1 MAEGRFLKA
10 LGIAGSPRKGGNSE
24 YLLAQVME
32 EARQVDED
40 VEIKTY
46 SIAGRKFAPCLSCS
60 KCEELK
66 GECVPKDDFQQL
78 KDEWLKAD
86 VVIYSVPVYHM
97 TIPGQLRCFMD
108 RLGKSLS
115 SYYGGMIPKNVK
127 VIGAIAQG
135 VHIFSGQE
143 HTMTDIVNHALL
155 MGCVPV
161 GGDTW
166 ESVYIVGGGWTLNER
181 EKDALKKHYKKGNP
195 AAVVAI
201 RAARSVGK
209 RAVQFA
215 LMLKHGAI
223 VKREMLE
230 KEETVF
236 EPFLMRL

>member
-1 MAEGRFLKA
+1 MKEGKFLKV

-32 EARQVDED
+32 EAGQVDED

-46 SIAGRKFAPCLSCS
+46 SIAGKKFAPCLACS
-60 KCEELK
+60 KCVELK
-66 GECVPKDDFQQL
+66 GECVQKDDFQQL

-115 SYYGGMIPKNVK
+115 SYYGGMIAKNVK

-143 HTMTDIVNHALL
+143 HTMTDIINHALL

-166 ESVYIVGGGWTLNER
+166 ESAYIGGGGWTFNER
-181 EKDALKKHYKKGNP
+181 EKDALKKHYERGDLE
-195 AAVVAI
+195 AVVAV

-209 RAVQFA
+209 RAAQFA
-215 LMLKHGAI
+215 LMLKEGAI

-230 KEETVF
+230 KEEAVF
-236 EPFLMRL
+236 APFLARL

>member
-1 MAEGRFLKA
+1 MTEGKFLKV

-24 YLLAQVME
+24 YLLTQALV
-32 EARQVDED
+32 EAKQVDDD

-46 SIAGRKFAPCLSCS
+46 SIAGKRFAPCLACS
-60 KCEELK
+60 RCVEFK
-66 GECVPKDDFQQL
+66 GECVQKDDFQQL
-78 KDEWLKAD
+78 KDQWLKAD
-86 VVIYSVPVYHM
+86 VVVYSVPVYHM

-108 RLGKSLS
+108 RLGKSIS
-115 SYYGGMIPKNVK
+115 SYYEGIIPKNVK

-143 HTMTDIVNHALL
+143 HTITDIINHALI

-166 ESVYIVGGGWTLNER
+166 ESAYIGGGGWTFNER
-181 EKDALKKHYKKGNP
+181 EKDALKKHYEKGDP
-195 AAVVAI
+195 AAVVAV

-209 RAVQFA
+209 RAIQFA
-215 LMLKHGAI
+215 LMLKQGAI

-230 KEETVF
+230 KEEAVF
-236 EPFLMRL
+236 KPFLMRL